1 MATIRIVLGIFCLTL
16 FGQFIEPNGG
26 FLRKEGWKVEG
37 LEFRGLAFRGER
49 LEGLAVEVDGL
60 ERRVNGPAVNWKLLT
75 ATCDLVEGGKV
86 EGLGFSGE
94 RLGVFGGRVNGSATV
109 NWKLQAANR
118 KLILNIARSQLGIR
132 EATGKNDGVEVEQYL
147 IYANNKKGEPWCA
160 SFVSWVYGQ
169 AGYPLPRTAWSPAL
183 FPLDKRTDKPQP
195 ADVFG
200 IYFPKLKRIAHCG
213 IVEGSRANWIYTIE
227 GNTNLAGSREGDGVY
242 RKLRHRRSI
251 KYYANWIDE
260 KGKGGLR

>member
-1 MATIRIVLGIFCLTL
+1 MTKANAQLPTKHS
-16 FGQFIEPNGG
+16 E
-26 FLRKEGWKVEG
+26 
-37 LEFRGLAFRGER
+37 LA
-49 LEGLAVEVDGL
+49 
-60 ERRVNGPAVNWKLLT
+60 PK
-75 ATCDLVEGGKV
+75 
-86 EGLGFSGE
+86 
-94 RLGVFGGRVNGSATV
+94 
-109 NWKLQAANR
+109 
-118 KLILNIARSQLGIR
+118 ILSIAKSQLGIR
-132 EATGKNDGVEVEQYL
+132 EATGKNDGLQVEQYL
-147 IYANNKKGEPWCA
+147 IYTNNKKGDPWCA

-213 IVEGSRANWIYTIE
+213 IVEDSRANWIYTIE

-260 KGKGGLR
+260 KDKGGLK